1 MFLFFTVD
9 VSIKAKNVLSE
20 EGYMALDLRLQV
32 KLSQQLV
39 MTPQLQQAIK
49 LLQLGRMELVDVVT
63 QELEENPMLEEG
75 GDTREAGEEQKLT
88 GDESETP
95 VAADD
100 SHQEVKGETEGMND
114 IDWQTYLDGYSL
126 SSGTSDVYEDSEER
140 PSFESL
146 LTKKSTLN
154 DHLMWQ
160 LSLSTV
166 PDLERHAIAEII
178 GNLDEEGYLHS
189 SPQELAAAARV
200 SPEVVERAL
209 QMIRQYDPPGVA
221 CYNLQ
226 ECLLLQLERLELG
239 ESLAATI
246 LRDHIDDLEGRKYT
260 VIAKALKRPLEEVL
274 AASKLISNLDPRPG
288 RAYNQE
294 EIQYITPDIFVRKV
308 GDEYVVMLN
317 DEGLPNLR
325 INSFYRN
332 ALANSDSVDK
342 QAGEYIQEKMRS
354 AVWLIKSI
362 HQRQRTIFKVTTSIV
377 KFQREFFEHGIAHL
391 KPLVLRDVA
400 EDIEM
405 HESTVS
411 RVTTN
416 KYVQTPQGLF
426 ELKFFFNS
434 GISTA
439 FGDSVASE
447 SVKSKIRDIVA
458 QEDPKKPFSDQKI
471 VALLAGQDI
480 RIARR
485 TVTKYREMLGIG
497 SSTERKRLF

>member
-1 MFLFFTVD
+1 
-9 VSIKAKNVLSE
+9 
-20 EGYMALDLRLQV
+20 MALDLRLQV

-75 GDTREAGEEQKLT
+75 VDPLEVREEQKLS
-88 GDESETP
+88 GDETETLVTP
-95 VAADD
+95 EET
-100 SHQEVKGETEGMND
+100 HQEVKGEAEGMND

-140 PSFESL
+140 PSYENL
-146 LTKKSTLN
+146 LTKKSSLI

-160 LSLSTV
+160 LSLSSV
-166 PDLERHAIAEII
+166 SDLERRTINEII

-189 SPQELAAAARV
+189 SVEELAEGAQV
-200 SPEVVERAL
+200 PVEIVEKSL
-209 QMIRQYDPPGVA
+209 HLVRQYDPPGVA
-221 CYNLQ
+221 CHNLQ
-226 ECLLLQLERLELG
+226 DCLLLQLERLGLA
-239 ESLAATI
+239 ESLASTI
-246 LRDHIDDLEGRKYT
+246 LRDHIDDLEGRKYS
-260 VIAKALKRPLEEVL
+260 VIAKALKIPLDDVL
-274 AASKLISNLDPRPG
+274 SASKLISSLDPRPG

-294 EIQYITPDIFVRKV
+294 EVQYITPDIFVRKV

-332 ALANSDSVDK
+332 ALSNSESVDK
-342 QAGEYIQEKMRS
+342 KAGEYIQDKMRS

-377 KFQREFFEHGIAHL
+377 KYQRDFFDYGIAHL

-426 ELKFFFNS
+426 ELKYFFNS

-447 SVKSKIRDIVA
+447 SVKSKIKDIIG

-471 VALLAGQDI
+471 VTLLAGQEI
-480 RIARR
+480 KIARR